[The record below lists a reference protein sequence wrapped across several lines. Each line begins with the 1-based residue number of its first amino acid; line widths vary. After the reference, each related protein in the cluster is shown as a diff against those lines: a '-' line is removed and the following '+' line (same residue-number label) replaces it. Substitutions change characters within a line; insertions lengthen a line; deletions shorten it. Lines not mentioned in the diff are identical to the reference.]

1 MLKRDKIL
9 NNISQLKSFS
19 GSRNYK
25 YRRNFRWYNATK
37 TASLESIKNPM
48 VLGYIDGLEQGE
60 EGDTTPNPQL
70 NIIAS
75 CIDTLHAKIAESK
88 VRPFF
93 TTINGTFKD
102 IQTVKQTQHFFDIM
116 FDEQGVNKTV
126 SDAFRDACIFDTGV
140 IYIDEETATVRRA
153 LPFQVYVSPSE
164 VNYKNITKCYYEQR
178 DFPVTCLPE
187 KVLTKFKNKNL
198 DFVDFGIYYDTFN
211 KTKAYTANGSFVLA
225 EEWDKQAIPFIFLH
239 YKNPILG
246 NVSISVVDML
256 INIQQEINI
265 LMAKIKDAS
274 QINPANTFFVPDG
287 SSIKA
292 QQLNNRVGNVIT
304 YKPQASGGVP
314 VITSTPA
321 FIDGQ
326 YMSLLD
332 SLIQKA
338 YDIVGVSQLS
348 ATSRKPTGLNSGIA
362 IATAEDIEADRFE
375 TQLNQVIRAYVD
387 IAKTCIKIFDKDSEV
402 LPSSKYR
409 CSIKWSD
416 VLREADNMN
425 IQFSGA
431 DNLSKDPSTKLQQ
444 LQQLATAGV
453 IPAARISQLMQI
465 PDLEMGYSLANNAIE
480 AVMEVIKNCVE
491 NDDFDIPAYVPF
503 ELLKEEIINT
513 LLSLTSANK
522 EKNKE
527 DINKLCKLYEKVDTL
542 PTDWQKQ
549 ADENNQNEEG
559 FSGGVTDTETEKEDY
574 DIGWADKDMLDRM

>member
-116 FDEQGVNKTV
+116 FEEQGINKTV

-164 VNYKNITKCYYEQR
+164 ANYKNITKCYYEQR

-198 DFVDFGIYYDTFN
+198 DFVDFGIYYDTYN

-239 YKNPILG
+239 YKNPILS

-274 QINPANTFFVPDG
+274 QVNPANTFFVPDG

-387 IAKTCIKIFDKDSEV
+387 IAKTCIKIFDKDAEV

-549 ADENNQNEEG
+549 ADENNQNEENFTG
-559 FSGGVTDTETEKEDY
+559 EITDTETEKEDY

>member
-19 GSRNYK
+19 GSRNWK

-37 TASLESIKNPM
+37 TASLENIKNPM
-48 VLGYIDGLEQGE
+48 VLGYINGLEQGE
-60 EGDTTPNPQL
+60 EEDTTPNPQL

-164 VNYKNITKCYYEQR
+164 ANYKNITKCYYEQK
-178 DFPVTCLPE
+178 DFPITCLPE
-187 KVLTKFKNKNL
+187 KVLAKFKNKNL

-549 ADENNQNEEG
+549 ADENNQNEEN
-559 FSGGVTDTETEKEDY
+559 FSGGVTDTEEEKEDY

>member
-256 INIQQEINI
+256 INIQQEINV

>member
-19 GSRNYK
+19 GSRNWK

-37 TASLESIKNPM
+37 TASLENIKNPM
-48 VLGYIDGLEQGE
+48 VLGYINGLEQGE
-60 EGDTTPNPQL
+60 EEDTTPNPQL

-164 VNYKNITKCYYEQR
+164 ANYKNITKCYYEQK
-178 DFPVTCLPE
+178 DFPITCLPE
-187 KVLTKFKNKNL
+187 KVLAKFKNKNL

-211 KTKAYTANGSFVLA
+211 KTKAYTANGSFVLS

-326 YMSLLD
+326 YMTLLD

-387 IAKTCIKIFDKDSEV
+387 IAKTCMKIFDKDSEV

-549 ADENNQNEEG
+549 ADEDNQNEEN
-559 FSGGVTDTETEKEDY
+559 FNGGVTDREEEKEDY
-574 DIGWADKDMLDRM
+574 DIGWADADMLDRM

>member
-9 NNISQLKSFS
+9 NNIFQLKSFS

-37 TASLESIKNPM
+37 TASLENIKNPM
-48 VLGYIDGLEQGE
+48 VLGYINGLEQGE
-60 EGDTTPNPQL
+60 EEDTTPNPQL

-116 FDEQGVNKTV
+116 FDEQGINKTV

-164 VNYKNITKCYYEQR
+164 VNYKNITKCYYEQK
-178 DFPVTCLPE
+178 DFPITCLPE

-225 EEWDKQAIPFIFLH
+225 EEWDKEAIPFIFLH
-239 YKNPILG
+239 YKNPILS

-338 YDIVGVSQLS
+338 YDIIGVSQLS

-549 ADENNQNEEG
+549 ADENNQNEEN
-559 FSGGVTDTETEKEDY
+559 FNSEITDREKEKEDY
-574 DIGWADKDMLDRM
+574 DIGWADADMLDRM

>member
-19 GSRNYK
+19 GSRNCK

-37 TASLESIKNPM
+37 TASLENIKNPM
-48 VLGYIDGLEQGE
+48 VLGYINGIEQGE
-60 EGDTTPNPQL
+60 EEDTTPNPQL

-116 FDEQGVNKTV
+116 FEEQGINKTV

-153 LPFQVYVSPSE
+153 LPFQVYISPSE
-164 VNYKNITKCYYEQR
+164 ANYKHITKCYYEQR

-187 KVLTKFKNKNL
+187 KVLAKFRNKNL

-225 EEWDKQAIPFIFLH
+225 EDWDKETIPFIFLH

-246 NVSISVVDML
+246 NVSVSVVDML

-274 QINPANTFFVPDG
+274 QINPANTYFVPDG

-292 QQLNNRVGNVIT
+292 QQLNNRVGNVMT
-304 YKPQASGGVP
+304 YKPQAAGGVP
-314 VITSTPA
+314 VIVSTPA

-326 YMSLLD
+326 YMSLLE

-348 ATSRKPTGLNSGIA
+348 ATSRKPSGLNSGIA

-387 IAKTCIKIFDKDSEV
+387 ISKTCIKIFDKDSEV

-416 VLREADNMN
+416 VLKEADNMN

-480 AVMEVIKNCVE
+480 AVMEVIKNCIE
-491 NDDFDIPAYVPF
+491 EDDYEIPAYVPF

-522 EKNKE
+522 EKNKK
-527 DINKLCKLYEKVDTL
+527 DIDKLCKLYEKVDTL

-549 ADENNQNEEG
+549 AIENNPNATFTEGETLEE
-559 FSGGVTDTETEKEDY
+559 KKDY
-574 DIGWADKDMLDRM
+574 DIGWADADMLNRV

>member
-1 MLKRDKIL
+1 MLKKDKIL

-19 GSRNYK
+19 GSRNCK

-37 TASLESIKNPM
+37 TASLENIKNPM
-48 VLGYIDGLEQGE
+48 VLGYINGTEQGE
-60 EGDTTPNPQL
+60 EEDTTPNPQL

-116 FDEQGVNKTV
+116 FEEQGINKTV

-153 LPFQVYVSPSE
+153 LPFQVYISPSE
-164 VNYKNITKCYYEQR
+164 ANYKNITKCYYEQR

-187 KVLTKFKNKNL
+187 KVLVKFKNKNL

-225 EEWDKQAIPFIFLH
+225 EEWDKDVIPFIFLH

-274 QINPANTFFVPDG
+274 QINPANTYFVPDG

-304 YKPQASGGVP
+304 YKPQAAGGVP
-314 VITSTPA
+314 VVVSTPA
-321 FIDGQ
+321 FIDNQ
-326 YMSLLD
+326 YMSLMD
-332 SLIQKA
+332 SLVQKA

-348 ATSRKPTGLNSGIA
+348 ATSRKPSGLNSGIA

-387 IAKTCIKIFDKDSEV
+387 IAKTCIKIFDKNSEV

-416 VLREADNMN
+416 VLKEADNMN

-480 AVMEVIKNCVE
+480 AVMEVIKNCIE
-491 NDDFDIPAYVPF
+491 EDDYDIPAYVPF

-527 DINKLCKLYEKVDTL
+527 DINKLCKLYEKVDIL

-549 ADENNQNEEG
+549 AIENNPEVAFTENET
-559 FSGGVTDTETEKEDY
+559 SKEKEDY
-574 DIGWADKDMLDRM
+574 DIGWADADMIDRI

>member
-1 MLKRDKIL
+1 MLKKDKIL

-19 GSRNYK
+19 GSRNWK

-37 TASLESIKNPM
+37 TASLENIKNPM
-48 VLGYIDGLEQGE
+48 VLGYINGLEQGE
-60 EGDTTPNPQL
+60 EEDTTPNPQL

-140 IYIDEETATVRRA
+140 IYVDEETATVRRA

-164 VNYKNITKCYYEQR
+164 ANYKNITKCYYEQK
-178 DFPVTCLPE
+178 DFPITCLPE

-387 IAKTCIKIFDKDSEV
+387 IAKTCIKIFDKDAEV

-409 CSIKWSD
+409 CSIKWND

-559 FSGGVTDTETEKEDY
+559 FSGGVTDTPEEKEDY

>member
-9 NNISQLKSFS
+9 NNIFQLKSFS

-116 FDEQGVNKTV
+116 FDEQGINKTV

-164 VNYKNITKCYYEQR
+164 VNYKNITKCYYEQK
-178 DFPVTCLPE
+178 DFPITCLPE

-225 EEWDKQAIPFIFLH
+225 EEWDKEAIPFIFLH
-239 YKNPILG
+239 YKNPILS

-549 ADENNQNEEG
+549 ADENNQNEKNFNSEI
-559 FSGGVTDTETEKEDY
+559 TDREKEKEDY
-574 DIGWADKDMLDRM
+574 DIGWADADMLDRM

>member
-19 GSRNYK
+19 GSRNWK

-37 TASLESIKNPM
+37 TASLENIKNPM
-48 VLGYIDGLEQGE
+48 VLGYINGLEQGE
-60 EGDTTPNPQL
+60 EEDTTPNPQL

-164 VNYKNITKCYYEQR
+164 ANYKNITKCYYEQK
-178 DFPVTCLPE
+178 DFPITCLPE
-187 KVLTKFKNKNL
+187 KVLAKFKNKNL

-239 YKNPILG
+239 YKNPILC

-326 YMSLLD
+326 YMTLLD

-549 ADENNQNEEG
+549 ADEDNQNEENFTG
-559 FSGGVTDTETEKEDY
+559 RVTDREEEKEDY
-574 DIGWADKDMLDRM
+574 DIGWADADMLDRM

>member
-19 GSRNYK
+19 GSRNWK

-37 TASLESIKNPM
+37 TASLENIKNPM
-48 VLGYIDGLEQGE
+48 VLGYINGLEQGE
-60 EGDTTPNPQL
+60 EEDTTPNPQL

-116 FDEQGVNKTV
+116 FDEQGINKTV

-164 VNYKNITKCYYEQR
+164 ANYKNITKCYYEQK
-178 DFPVTCLPE
+178 DFPITCLPE

-225 EEWDKQAIPFIFLH
+225 EEWDKEAIPFIFLH

-549 ADENNQNEEG
+549 ADENNQNEEN
-559 FSGGVTDTETEKEDY
+559 FSGGITDTEKEKEDY
-574 DIGWADKDMLDRM
+574 DIGWADTDMLDRM